1 MAARGSRSTRQ
12 ERAQAERTR
21 LHTARTIWHQSQ
33 IRRRVRDNAVAA
45 IVGALIVIAAIGS
58 QVVHAQVT
66 APEPTP
72 TPTPTVE
79 PTTPPAE
86 TPAPTPGTTPGTTP
100 APIPSDTPA
109 E

>member
-1 MAARGSRSTRQ
+1 MAARGSRNTRQ
-12 ERAQAERTR
+12 DRVEAERRTR
-21 LHTARTIWHQSQ
+21 LHTARTIWHQGQ
-33 IRRRVRDNAVAA
+33 IRRRTRDNAIAA

-72 TPTPTVE
+72 TPTVDPSVAPSE
-79 PTTPPAE
+79 APSE
-86 TPAPTPGTTPGTTP
+86 TPV
-100 APIPSDTPA
+100 PIPSDTPA